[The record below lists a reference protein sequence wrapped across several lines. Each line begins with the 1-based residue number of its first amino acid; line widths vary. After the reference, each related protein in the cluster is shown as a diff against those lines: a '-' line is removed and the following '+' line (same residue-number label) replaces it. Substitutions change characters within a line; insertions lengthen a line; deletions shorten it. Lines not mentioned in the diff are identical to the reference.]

1 MAIHAH
7 RMDFYPPNFK
17 LFPKKQNK
25 TKKKQQPN
33 KKQPNH
39 TAVQCTTSQCQ
50 APYSLGGV
58 SLHT

>member
-25 TKKKQQPN
+25 TKNNNQTKKKN
-33 KKQPNH
+33 
-39 TAVQCTTSQCQ
+39 
-50 APYSLGGV
+50 
-58 SLHT
+58 